1 MLHLAPL
8 SFDPFQSI
16 TRRFSQ
22 SGPVNHLWKGF
33 PSILPFFATH
43 TKRGNEGKSA
53 PAAVVVVCLFTD
65 TTTVTTTETD
75 NCTGL
80 SLSLSIHPH
89 SPFLSLFPSF
99 ILFSITAHDQS
110 GKLEVVGLV
119 VVIICRQN
127 WKETSAKPQ
136 CWWIAAATKTTT
148 TTTDTIT
155 VAATAAELVT
165 VWSLAAVTK
174 NPELRLRALTSGFSL
189 SSTQSSEGRGRR
201 NEDWGTDWRGK
212 KKGLG
217 LLIHTNACGGSGGD
231 GENGE
236 KKEETNCHCHQLK
249 KRERKGE
256 RESSSIVITGYT
268 YSLTKWGKAAVF
280 VSVCREAAINQRPKF
295 WVQSWKVSECE
306 RSSN

>member
-1 MLHLAPL
+1 MRERVLLLLLLL
-8 SFDPFQSI
+8 S
-16 TRRFSQ
+16 
-22 SGPVNHLWKGF
+22 
-33 PSILPFFATH
+33 
-43 TKRGNEGKSA
+43 
-53 PAAVVVVCLFTD
+53 VCLLTPL
-65 TTTVTTTETD
+65 
-75 NCTGL
+75 L
-80 SLSLSIHPH
+80 SPPPKQTIALDFLSLSIHPH

-148 TTTDTIT
+148 TDTIT
-155 VAATAAELVT
+155 VAAAAELVT

-217 LLIHTNACGGSGGD
+217 LLIHTNASGGSGGD

-256 RESSSIVITGYT
+256 REQFNCNYRVHLFTHKVRKSSSVCVCV
-268 YSLTKWGKAAVF
+268 SWGGDKSASKVL
-280 VSVCREAAINQRPKF
+280 SSKLEGE
-295 WVQSWKVSECE
+295 WVWTQ
-306 RSSN
+306 

>member
-1 MLHLAPL
+1 MRERVLLLLLLL
-8 SFDPFQSI
+8 S
-16 TRRFSQ
+16 
-22 SGPVNHLWKGF
+22 
-33 PSILPFFATH
+33 
-43 TKRGNEGKSA
+43 
-53 PAAVVVVCLFTD
+53 VCLLTPL
-65 TTTVTTTETD
+65 
-75 NCTGL
+75 L
-80 SLSLSIHPH
+80 SPPPKQTIALDFLSLSIHPH

-217 LLIHTNACGGSGGD
+217 LLIHTNASGGS

-236 KKEETNCHCHQLK
+236 KTNCHCHQLK